1 MNTDIKVAIMDSPFK
16 SLKQLII
23 DLCKKNSKI
32 PALILSGALKI
43 ISSTI
48 KEKADF
54 DVYDLNPLKNEAPYI
69 KTPGFFIV
77 GE

>member
-1 MNTDIKVAIMDSPFK
+1 M
-16 SLKQLII
+16 II

-32 PALILSGALKI
+32 PALILQGALKI

-54 DVYDLNPLKNEAPYI
+54 NVYDLNPLKNEAPFI

-77 GE
+77 GEED